1 MEELTE
7 AVTRLAGELSV
18 PVSKIVGVVIR
29 QAAISASVQLGGF
42 LLLMTLYGYL
52 CYRCYLFTPKDS
64 DEGTSKRVSI
74 AGLVVI
80 GVMLL
85 TLVMTE
91 GPTVMA
97 GFFNP
102 EYWALKQFIN

>member
-1 MEELTE
+1 MDELTE

-18 PVSKIVGVVIR
+18 PVSKITGVVIR

-52 CYRCYLFTPKDS
+52 CYRCYLFIPKDS
-64 DEGTSKRVSI
+64 DERVSKNVSI
-74 AGLVVI
+74 AGILVI
-80 GVMLL
+80 GVILL
-85 TLVMTE
+85 TLVITE